1 MTKISHLSMIAGLK
15 ARDEDSVAA
24 FLQEYWARAYRVAYH
39 LTGDPGT
46 AEDVAQETFVAV
58 LKNISSL
65 KESDSFRAWFFK
77 ILDNTAKK
85 HHRTAARR
93 AKHEEASEQC
103 PRELGDPSQ
112 QAVEQERNALIRSQ
126 LGFLSPKLRQSLV
139 LRYFEGLSLEEV
151 ASALDVPRKTVSSRI
166 RLGLES
172 LRERLEPR
180 LNLSVATLPGVLAE
194 ALSLAGPVP
203 EAPATMELLSA
214 LKGQPPETVPES
226 MDSKE
231 LLGMAA
237 GSGSKGVK
245 LFSAILL
252 SSLVAALIFSAL
264 EPLAEDDVFLD
275 LGATTKKQ
283 GGTTLGKK
291 EQSSPGSKA
300 VGLFSSTTK
309 QDESELKE
317 KDVAAAAS
325 AKKSGTVT
333 LGAVRRAPMTIQVV
347 DKAGSPV
354 AGLRLTWRSLS
365 KAGDELS
372 SESDEEGQLRMPG
385 TLRAGRY
392 EVSWLKEG
400 FQALSV
406 HTREQG
412 VEESETEESLD
423 SLEFPGFSSFGK
435 VVLKETKK
443 KTIELNL
450 TEEVIEKGLQF
461 KLLYPKLSL
470 IGVVLDSEG
479 NPVPNADVGWRRL
492 RGQFGIFRGS
502 RFSYAKTNNDGEFR
516 LNKLKLG
523 RVEFVAKH
531 RDWSFAY
538 SLKRLTSQ
546 EPKTKLTL
554 TMGPRCELRGRLLA
568 SGGRFSAG
576 RVEAVPSGKKKPV
589 PGSRESDEDEFS
601 GRRASA
607 EVGPDGYFVLKGLP
621 PGEVDLIG
629 IVPGYRVGVKR
640 KVKVFKNKVNSV
652 ELWVEKGLSIAG
664 RHVGEDGQEI
674 AVDGHIYYRK
684 VDWAGSRLNS
694 LRLFKEKSFLI
705 EGLEPGQYEIDV
717 RIAGY
722 GDQRLTVKAGRRDL
736 QIKLRRNANLRLKLQ
751 SSLGAIEEVSYMVL
765 VGRSGMGRTVGLGST
780 GVLALDG
787 IDPKTSEVALTVAGH
802 KIVQLK
808 IEPPL
813 EPGETRTVTVHFE
826 SDGTMKGKKSGPRW
840 DDPEEL
846 VRTLNESE
854 GKDAV
859 ELITSVRNRSSQGG
873 HPPTEVSSRVD
884 LLPVLEAA
892 LKHRNDEV
900 RIQGVCALAYMNN
913 KATVH
918 LLKKALKDKHS
929 SVSYYGLMGLGWLL
943 DEAELKDE
951 LTGLFKVVMKDEKQ
965 ALDNR
970 LMAASALSDEGLL
983 KEASVLLIP
992 LKTSR
997 GNAALAA
1004 SMLAKMGRK
1013 DAIELLIIR
1022 LKTAQPSTDY
1032 HIGRALATLTGK
1044 SFGTDDLK
1052 WRQWLED
1059 NRETLPEQLKK

>member
-93 AKHEEASEQC
+93 AKHEEASEQY
-103 PRELGDPSQ
+103 PREFGDPGQ
-112 QAVEQERNALIRSQ
+112 EAVEHERNALIRSQ

-151 ASALDVPRKTVSSRI
+151 ALALDIPRKTVSSRI

-194 ALSLAGPVP
+194 ALSLDGPVP

-214 LKGQPPETVPES
+214 LKGQPPEAVPES

-275 LGATTKKQ
+275 PGATTKRQ
-283 GGTTLGKK
+283 GGARLGKT
-291 EQSSPGSKA
+291 EQGSPGSKS
-300 VGLFSSTTK
+300 VLGSSTAK
-309 QDESELKE
+309 QDESELRE
-317 KDVAAAAS
+317 KDVAAVTS
-325 AKKSGTVT
+325 AKKSETVT
-333 LGAVRRAPMTIQVV
+333 LGAVRRAPMTIQVF

-365 KAGDELS
+365 EAGDEVS

-443 KTIELNL
+443 TTIELKL
-450 TEEVIEKGLQF
+450 TEEIIEKGLQF

-470 IGVVLDSEG
+470 IGVVLDPEG

-502 RFSYAKTNNDGEFR
+502 RFSYAKTNSDGEFR
-516 LNKLKLG
+516 LNNLKLG

-531 RDWSFAY
+531 SDWSFAH

-554 TMGPRCELRGRLLA
+554 TMGHRCELRGKLLA

-589 PGSRESDEDEFS
+589 PGSRQSDEDEFA

-664 RHVGEDGQEI
+664 RLIGEDGQDI
-674 AVDGHIYYRK
+674 AVNGNIYYRK

-694 LRLFKEKSFLI
+694 LRLFKEKNFLI
-705 EGLEPGQYEIDV
+705 EGLEPGQYKIDM
-717 RIAGY
+717 RLAGY
-722 GDQRLTVKAGRRDL
+722 GNQNLTVKAGRRDL

-751 SSLGAIEEVSYMVL
+751 SSLGAIEEVSFMVL
-765 VGRSGMGRTVGLGST
+765 VGRSGMGRTVGLGNT
-780 GVLALDG
+780 GILALDG
-787 IDPKTSEVALTVAGH
+787 IDPKTSVVVLTVAGH
-802 KIVQLK
+802 KKVQLK
-808 IEPPL
+808 IDPPL

-826 SDGTMKGKKSGPRW
+826 SDGTMKGRKSGPRW

-846 VRTLNESE
+846 VRALNESE
-854 GKDAV
+854 GKDAID
-859 ELITSVRNRSSQGG
+859 LITSVRNRSSQGG

-892 LKHRNDEV
+892 LAHKNDEV

-929 SVSYYGLMGLGWLL
+929 SVSYFALMGLGWLL

-951 LTGLFKVVMKDEKQ
+951 LTGLFEGVMTNKKE
-965 ALDNR
+965 ALGNR
-970 LMAASALSDEGLL
+970 LMAASALVDEGLL
-983 KEASVLLIP
+983 KDASVLLIP
-992 LKTSR
+992 LKTGR

-1013 DAIELLIIR
+1013 DVIELLIIR

-1032 HIGRALATLTGK
+1032 HIGRALSTLTGK

-1059 NRETLPEQLKK
+1059 NRGTLPEQLKK